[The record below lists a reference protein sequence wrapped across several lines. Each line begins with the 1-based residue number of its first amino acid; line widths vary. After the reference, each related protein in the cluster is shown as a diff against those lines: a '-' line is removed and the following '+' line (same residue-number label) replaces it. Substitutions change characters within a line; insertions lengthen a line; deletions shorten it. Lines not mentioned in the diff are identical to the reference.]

1 MCDFVTL
8 HLLYTETFA
17 KDTNA
22 LFIDVFETGEYR
34 LLDAV
39 VGLFPTLLLILH
51 CFSYSGRSSCPVG
64 YQS

>member
-1 MCDFVTL
+1 M
-8 HLLYTETFA
+8 ETFA

-22 LFIDVFETGEYR
+22 LFVNAFETGEYR
-34 LLDAV
+34 LLATA
-39 VGLFPTLLLILH
+39 VGLFPTLVLILH